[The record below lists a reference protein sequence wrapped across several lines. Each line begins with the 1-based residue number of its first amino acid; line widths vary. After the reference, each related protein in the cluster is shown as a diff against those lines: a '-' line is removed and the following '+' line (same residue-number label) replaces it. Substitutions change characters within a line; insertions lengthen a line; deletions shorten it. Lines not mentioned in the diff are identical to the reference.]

1 MTKWTLMPKYKKS
14 IQEVEFWTKDGKV
27 IQYSLWWRGGSVTL
41 TTATDEVPD
50 IDLAN
55 EDEDGLS
62 VYDLVD
68 DETILEVETDS
79 FWDGDNSEWF
89 ATSSDVTEEELEE
102 VRQAWEEDWSEGV
115 ENLGWEQES
124 SEVYFHG
131 ELEIEK
137 VEE

>member
-1 MTKWTLMPKYKKS
+1 MTKWTLMPKYKKN
-14 IQEVEFWTKDGKV
+14 IQEVEFWTKDDKT
-27 IQYSLWWRGGSVTL
+27 IQYSTWWRGGNVVI
-41 TTATDEVPD
+41 TTPTDEIPD
-50 IDLAN
+50 IDLMN

-68 DETILEVETDS
+68 DETILEVEVDS
-79 FWDGDNSEWF
+79 FWDGDNSEWLS
-89 ATSSDVTEEELEE
+89 TSSDVTEEELEA

-124 SEVYFHG
+124 GELYFHG